1 MTPEAERVNDLVAVL
16 VLAGIL
22 AAILILHFIVVLE
35 DLRKQVRELR
45 QALRGVSGK
54 RP

>member
-1 MTPEAERVNDLVAVL
+1 MTPDAELLNDLVAVL

-22 AAILILHFIVVLE
+22 AAILILHFIVALE

-45 QALRGVSGK
+45 RALRTVRRMRS
-54 RP
+54 